1 MAIVTISRGTGSGG
15 LLLAEGL
22 AEELGYEMVS
32 REDIVREATAFGA
45 AEESLQKALLTPPS
59 FWDRFKHE
67 RRCHLAF
74 VQAALC
80 EHAQKDRIVYH
91 GNAGHL
97 LLQGVSHVLC
107 IRIVAPM
114 PVRIQMLMERKGMG
128 RSEAIDFIEKVDRE
142 RQAWTRFLY
151 DVDWMDPSLYDL
163 TINLRTLDV
172 GRAVEVAAAAARNR
186 AFEPTEES
194 REAMAG
200 LVLASRVRAALA
212 ANPKTCP
219 AEVEVDAKQGVVYL
233 KGKLRQASIVDAVI
247 EAANGVAGVEEVN
260 REYLDAPDYT
270 V

>member
-1 MAIVTISRGTGSGG
+1 
-15 LLLAEGL
+15 LAEGL
-22 AEELGYEMVS
+22 AKELGYEMVS
-32 REDIVREATAFGA
+32 REDVVREAAAFGA
-45 AEESLQKALLTPPS
+45 NEESLQKALLNPPS
-59 FWDRFKHE
+59 FWERFKHE

-114 PVRIQMLMERKGMG
+114 PVRIQMLMERRGMG
-128 RSEAIDFIEKVDRE
+128 RDEAIDFIEKVDRE

-151 DVDWMDPSLYDL
+151 DVDWLDPSLYDL

-172 GRAVEVAAAAARNR
+172 ARAVEIAAAAARNR

-212 ANPKTCP
+212 ANSETCP
-219 AEVEVDAKQGVVYL
+219 ADVEVDAKEGVVYL
-233 KGKLRQASIVDAVI
+233 KGKLHQATMVDAVI
-247 EAANGVAGVEEVN
+247 NVASAVAGVQQVN
-260 REYLDAPDYT
+260 REDLAAPDYS

>member
-1 MAIVTISRGTGSGG
+1 M
-15 LLLAEGL
+15 AEGL
-22 AEELGYEMVS
+22 AKELGYEMVS
-32 REDIVREATAFGA
+32 REDVVREAAAFGA
-45 AEESLQKALLTPPS
+45 TEESLQKALLTPPS

-80 EHAQKDRIVYH
+80 EHAQNDRIVYH

-114 PVRIQMLMERKGMG
+114 PVRIQMLMERRGMG
-128 RSEAIDFIEKVDRE
+128 RDEAIDFIEKVDRE

-151 DVDWMDPSLYDL
+151 DVDWLDSSLYDL

-172 GRAVEVAAAAARNR
+172 ARAVEIAAAAARNR

-194 REAMAG
+194 REAMAS

-212 ANPKTCP
+212 ANSKTCP
-219 AEVEVDAKQGVVYL
+219 ADVEVDAKDGVVYL
-233 KGKLRQASIVDAVI
+233 KGKLRQATMVDAVI
-247 EAANGVAGVEEVN
+247 NVAGGVAGVQQVN
-260 REYLDAPDYT
+260 REDLAAPDYS